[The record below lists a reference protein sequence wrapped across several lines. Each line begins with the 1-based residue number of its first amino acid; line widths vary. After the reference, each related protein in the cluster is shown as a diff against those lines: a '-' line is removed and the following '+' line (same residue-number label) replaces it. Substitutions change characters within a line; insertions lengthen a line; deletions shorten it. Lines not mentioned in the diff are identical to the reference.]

1 MSKSTAALTWTTTP
15 IVRWSSDSPRCPS
28 DQNAC
33 PPEELTA
40 KDVIIPLPRFEH
52 LEPERR
58 DAILRATAQELAVH
72 GPQGASVN
80 RILSASDLSKG
91 ALYYYFA
98 DRDDLLATTIRVHLE
113 QVLAAMGWPEPVA
126 DATAYWKDWSERY
139 ARMLGFL
146 AADPD
151 LAGVL
156 RIVVRAREGAEASV
170 PMAEF
175 NALVGG
181 WLTRMLEIGTQVGA
195 VRDDLPD
202 GLLHQMVFGLLE
214 GQDRWLGDRGNELSD
229 EERDG
234 LPNLLI
240 GLLRRLVQ
248 A

>member
-1 MSKSTAALTWTTTP
+1 MDHSACAP
-15 IVRWSSDSPRCPS
+15 QEPRAE
-28 DQNAC
+28 DR
-33 PPEELTA
+33 
-40 KDVIIPLPRFEH
+40 VIPLPRFEK
-52 LEPERR
+52 LEPHRR
-58 DAILRATAQELAVH
+58 DAILSAAAQELAVH

-80 RILSASDLSKG
+80 HILSVSGLSKG
-91 ALYYYFA
+91 TLYYYFA

-113 QVLAAMGWPEPVA
+113 RVLGAMGWPEPVA
-126 DATAYWKDWSERY
+126 DAEAYWQDWTERY
-139 ARMLGFL
+139 GRMLEFL
-146 AADPD
+146 AADPH

-195 VRDDLPD
+195 VRHDLPD
-202 GLLHQMVFGLLE
+202 GLLHQMVFGVLE
-214 GQDRWLGDRGNELSD
+214 GQDRWLGDRWTELSD

>member
-1 MSKSTAALTWTTTP
+1 MCQSKRNGCT
-15 IVRWSSDSPRCPS
+15 
-28 DQNAC
+28 
-33 PPEELTA
+33 PEELRT
-40 KDVIIPLPRFEH
+40 KDVVIPLPRFEK

-58 DAILRATAQELAVH
+58 DVILRAAAQELAAH
-72 GPQGASVN
+72 GPRGASVN
-80 RILSASDLSKG
+80 RILSASGLSKG

-113 QVLAAMGWPEPVA
+113 RVLDAMGWPQPVA
-126 DATAYWKDWSERY
+126 DATVYWRDWSERY

-214 GQDRWLGDRGNELSD
+214 GQDRWLGDRWNDLSD
-229 EERDG
+229 QERDG